1 MNCDRARRALSER
14 MDGERLSHHAAR
26 ALEQHLTTC
35 AACRA
40 FQAGAYRL
48 REKARIGLAPAVPD
62 LVEPIMAAVRSE
74 ARPVARVRPLRAPE
88 VRDPLLARLAP
99 AIAAAIVGVLVGSL
113 AVGGPWSAERHA
125 TAVDVTEGVARA
137 AAGLQAYRASFQIR
151 ERNFA
156 PDVPLRELSME
167 VWFHAPE
174 RYRVDVTDHTVYPSD
189 TFTPT
194 DLRLVVD
201 GSTWYSRVPSPC
213 PTTGCPPTETLITN
227 RTPFS
232 SAAPAPTDLVLPV
245 TTLSGD
251 EGVTVLGE
259 GTLLGRRALR
269 VEMRFD
275 RAAPLFPFLRGG
287 SWRPLFPDDRV
298 VVWLDATSW
307 FPLKWS
313 VYPAPD
319 PERHQWALRFGLP
332 DEPPTVPVLEVEALA
347 ADRTAPPDSTF
358 AVPRI
363 GRRVDQGATSVPL
376 EDVER
381 RTGHRPVTPG
391 DLNGLS
397 LYEVVLPADP
407 TGQAGDVL
415 LTYSRG
421 MQWLQVGES
430 RTWERDELLGPVGR
444 RAQEVILAGGG
455 VAYYEPATED
465 QGRRLS
471 IHTYDVDLYLETNL
485 SRADLLR
492 VAASLPVTG
501 IPLPDAWRV
510 REALGGTI
518 ERVPLEQAR
527 SEAPFDLLLPQALPE
542 GSTLASVELVRRDHT
557 VAVALHFQDEEV
569 AFGGGEIHLYVELAE
584 ELPTAPASRQ
594 EAVQVRGVEARYTPD
609 AGRLEWMEGGLYV
622 SLEAPGLALGDL
634 IAVAESLDPAG
645 GPPGPTPSDAAS
657 PAEGATGPVG
667 AETSP

>member
-1 MNCDRARRALSER
+1 
-14 MDGERLSHHAAR
+14 MDGERLSHHTAR
-26 ALEQHLTTC
+26 ALELHLTTC
-35 AACRA
+35 TACRA

-48 REKARIGLAPAVPD
+48 REQARIGLAPTVPD
-62 LVEPIMAAVRSE
+62 LVEPIMTAVRTQ
-74 ARPVARVRPLRAPE
+74 ARPALARLRPLRTPSA
-88 VRDPLLARLAP
+88 RRPLLPRVAP
-99 AIAAAIVGVLVGSL
+99 AIAAVIVGMLVGSL
-113 AVGGPWSAERHA
+113 AVGGPWSAERRA
-125 TAVDVTEGVARA
+125 TAVDVAEGVARA
-137 AAGLQAYRASFQIR
+137 AAGLHGYRASFQIR

-167 VWFHAPE
+167 IWFHAPE

-189 TFTPT
+189 AFTPT

-213 PTTGCPPTETLITN
+213 PTTGCPPTETLVTN

-232 SAAPAPTDLVLPV
+232 STAPAPTDLVLPV

-259 GTLLGRRALR
+259 GTLLGRRALK

-275 RAAPLFPFLRGG
+275 RAAPLFPFLRSGT
-287 SWRPLFPDDRV
+287 WRPFFSDDRV
-298 VVWLDATSW
+298 IVWLDATSW

-313 VYPAPD
+313 VYPAAD
-319 PERHQWALRFGLP
+319 PERDQWALRFGLP
-332 DEPPTVPVLEVEALA
+332 EEPPTAPVLEVEALA
-347 ADRTAPPDSTF
+347 VDRTAPPGSTF

-363 GRRVDQGATSVPL
+363 ERQIDQGATPVPL

-381 RTGHRPVTPG
+381 RTGHAPIAPA
-391 DLNGLS
+391 DLSGLS

-407 TGQAGDVL
+407 KGKAGDVV

-430 RTWERDELLGPVGR
+430 RRWERDELLGPVGS
-444 RAQEVILAGGG
+444 RAQEVSLPGGG

-471 IHTYDVDLYLETNL
+471 VHTNDVDLYLETNL

-492 VAASLPVTG
+492 VAASLPVKG

-510 REALGGTI
+510 QETPEGSI
-518 ERVPLEQAR
+518 ERVRLEEAR
-527 SEAPFDLLLPQALPE
+527 AEAPFELLLPRALPQ
-542 GSTLASVELVRRDHT
+542 GSAIASVELLRHDDTVG
-557 VAVALHFQDEEV
+557 VAVYFQNEEI
-569 AFGGGEIHLYVELAE
+569 AFGGGEMHLHMELAD
-584 ELPTAPASRQ
+584 ELPAAPASRQ
-594 EAVQVRGVEARYTPD
+594 EAVEVRGVGGRYTPD
-609 AGRLEWMEGGLYV
+609 AGRLEWLEGGLYV
-622 SLEAPGLALGDL
+622 SIEAPGLALRDL
-634 IAVAESLDPAG
+634 ILVAESLGSSGASPR
-645 GPPGPTPSDAAS
+645 PAAS
-657 PAEGATGPVG
+657 EVTSPVEGATGPSGTVP
-667 AETSP
+667 SP

>member
-26 ALEQHLTTC
+26 ALEHHLDTC

-48 REKARIGLAPAVPD
+48 REQARIGLAPAVPD
-62 LVEPIMAAVRSE
+62 LVQPIMAAVRAE
-74 ARPVARVRPLRAPE
+74 TRPVARVRPLRAPRTRE
-88 VRDPLLARLAP
+88 PLLPRLAP
-99 AIAAAIVGVLVGSL
+99 AIAAAVVGVLVGSL
-113 AVGGPWSAERHA
+113 AVGGPWGAERRA

-137 AAGLQAYRASFQIR
+137 AADLRAYRASFQIR
-151 ERNFA
+151 ERNFS
-156 PDVPLRELSME
+156 PGVPLRELSME

-189 TFTPT
+189 VFTPT

-213 PTTGCPPTETLITN
+213 PTGGCPPAETLITN

-251 EGVTVLGE
+251 EGVSVLGE

-287 SWRPLFPDDRV
+287 AWRPLFADDRV

-313 VYPAPD
+313 VYPTPS
-319 PERHQWALRFGLP
+319 PEREQWALRFGLP
-332 DEPPTVPVLEVEALA
+332 NEPSALPVLEVEALA
-347 ADRTAPPDSTF
+347 MERTPPPDSTF

-363 GRRVDQGATSVPL
+363 ERRIDQGATPVAL

-381 RTGHRPVTPG
+381 ETGHRPITPADVG
-391 DLNGLS
+391 GLS

-407 TGQAGDVL
+407 KGKGGDVV
-415 LTYSRG
+415 LTYARG
-421 MQWLQVGES
+421 MQWLRVGES
-430 RTWERDELLGPVGR
+430 RTWARDELLGPVGR
-444 RAQEVILAGGG
+444 RAQEVALTGGG

-471 IHTYDVDLYLETNL
+471 IHTNDVDLYLETNL
-485 SRADLLR
+485 SRATLLR
-492 VAASLPVTG
+492 VAASLPVQG

-510 REALGGTI
+510 QETAASTI
-518 ERVPLEQAR
+518 ERVRLDEAR
-527 SEAPFDLLLPQALPE
+527 SEAPFELLMPLTLPE
-542 GSTLASVELVRRDHT
+542 GSTLASVELVRRDDT
-557 VAVALHFQDEEV
+557 VGVAAHFQDEEV
-569 AFGGGEIHLYVELAE
+569 AFGGGEIHLHMELAE
-584 ELPTAPASRQ
+584 ELPPAPASRQ
-594 EAVQVRGVEARYTPD
+594 ETVQVRGVEARYTPD
-609 AGRLEWMEGGLYV
+609 AGRLEWIEGGLHV
-622 SLEAPGLALGDL
+622 SVEAPGLALRDL
-634 IAVAESLDPAG
+634 VEIAESLAPVEGSAR
-645 GPPGPTPSDAAS
+645 PTAPEPTPS
-657 PAEGATGPVG
+657 AEGASGPSG
-667 AETSP
+667 TEPSP